1 MILTQ
6 TFQNSLHLIEE
17 TPERF
22 NLTLGEFDERHSA
35 IELLQF
41 LA

>member
-22 NLTLGEFDERHSA
+22 NPAVGEFNQRHSA
-35 IELLQF
+35 IELLQL